1 MTICDDDIRSK
12 LVQSTFADYSD
23 EYNQFEKK
31 FSRRV
36 KNTDDCYTPSAVYDA
51 VLAWALER
59 YQISRST
66 SIVRPF
72 YPGGDFERYNYHNY
86 PSGCVVVD
94 NPPFSILMR
103 IIRFYAARGIKF
115 FLFVPALTC
124 LRACSRECKC
134 GVVVAPGANVTYEN
148 GAFVRTAFC
157 TNLSDDILEIS
168 PALGKMIAEANSQKP
183 TRAIVRRTVRWPD
196 GAICSSASLCSI
208 RVPFRIPFSTAA
220 PIDTLDRYGKLFGG
234 GLLLAP
240 SAVER
245 VLAAREKSKRCECV
259 DLSPR
264 EIAMQK
270 KIEED
275 WRKNYARNQDD
286 EK

>member
-1 MTICDDDIRSK
+1 MTICDDESRSK
-12 LVQSTFADYSD
+12 MVQATFADCSD
-23 EYNQFEKK
+23 DYRAFVKK

-36 KNTDDCYTPSAVYDA
+36 KNADDCYTPSAVYDA
-51 VLAWALER
+51 VLAWTRER

-66 SIVRPF
+66 PIVRPF
-72 YPGGDFERYNYHNY
+72 YPGGDYEAFDY
-86 PSGCVVVD
+86 PPGCVVVD
-94 NPPFSILMR
+94 NPPFSILR
-103 IIRFYAARGIKF
+103 PIIRFYAAREIRF

-134 GVVVAPGANVTYEN
+134 GVVVASGANITYEN

-157 TNLSDDILEIS
+157 TNLSDDILEIA
-168 PALGKMIAEANSQKP
+168 PEFGKMISEANSQKP
-183 TRAIVRRTVRWPD
+183 PRAVVRRSMRWPD

-208 RVPFRIPFSTAA
+208 HVPFRIPFSAAA
-220 PIDTLDRYGKLFGG
+220 PIDTLDRHGKLFGG

-240 SAVER
+240 AAVER
-245 VLAAREKSKRCECV
+245 VRAAREKSNKCECV

-275 WRKNYARNQDD
+275 WRNNYAKNQYD
-286 EK
+286 